1 MIVLECGMMVFG
13 MSDFSCDFLPNVAAL
28 CVLFDAPVVQ
38 FQDRR
43 FAPNFLLRAVPSRC
57 AGFVTH
63 VCIASYLFGK
73 CEFESELSPRPTS
86 PAERSYREHC

>member
-1 MIVLECGMMVFG
+1 M
-13 MSDFSCDFLPNVAAL
+13 
-28 CVLFDAPVVQ
+28 LFDALVVQ

-63 VCIASYLFGK
+63 VCIASYFLEGA
-73 CEFESELSPRPTS
+73 SSNPNSVLGRPRPQSGATVNSAS
-86 PAERSYREHC
+86 PELRSMRPFAEASYRVNV